1 MTDTTTEPTL
11 APAVDSRL
19 FRDVLGHYP
28 TGVVAVTGVSPQG
41 TPLAMVAGTFSSVS
55 LDPALVMFMPTRGSG
70 TYAALRESPKFC
82 INVFAHDQTAETRT
96 LSQRDP
102 DKFDKVTWAMSDR
115 GLPQIENAV
124 AFIHCT
130 RVREI
135 EAGDHFIVLCE
146 VEDVEVTR
154 PVNPLVFFQGG
165 YGGFAPRGGTAYV
178 DAGLIAAVR
187 AAEVAHPQLSRLA
200 ERFDCEAVAL
210 AQISDR
216 DQTIA
221 AAARGASV
229 QSPSRLGTRIPLI
242 PPLGEAAVA
251 WNDVYTDKWL
261 ARIFPPDAVVI
272 EKYRA
277 RLDSVR
283 AQGYALQVVPEGG
296 EEVRVKLAEALHEY
310 SLGHLTPAR
319 DRAVSGAI
327 ATSSDL
333 FDTTSPSENADVRVS
348 SISVPVFDPTLDTPT
363 NSGLVLHLQ
372 SLPQFSTNRQVRE
385 FATALQD
392 AAAEVT
398 AALGG
403 PNRRD
408 WERYAES
415 GLRD

>member
-1 MTDTTTEPTL
+1 MSDTTTDPML

-28 TGVVAVTGVSPQG
+28 TGVVAVTGMSPEG
-41 TPLAMVAGTFSSVS
+41 APLAMVVGTFSAVS
-55 LDPALVMFMPTRGSG
+55 LDPALVMFMPTKGSG

-102 DKFDKVTWAMSDR
+102 DKFDKVAWTMSDQ

-130 RVREI
+130 RTEEI
-135 EAGDHFIVLCE
+135 DAGDHLIVLCA

-187 AAEVAHPQLSRLA
+187 AAEVARPQLSRLA
-200 ERFDCEAVAL
+200 ERFDCEALAL
-210 AQISDR
+210 GQISDR
-216 DQTIA
+216 DQTIG

-242 PPLGEAAVA
+242 PPVGDVAVA
-251 WNDVYTDKWL
+251 WNEDYADKWL
-261 ARIFPPDAVVI
+261 ARIFPRDPDVI

-277 RLDSVR
+277 RLGAVR
-283 AQGYALQVVPEGG
+283 GQGYALQVIPEGG
-296 EEVRVKLAEALHEY
+296 EDTHLNLAEALHEY
-310 SLGHLTPAR
+310 SLGQLTPAR

-327 ATSSDL
+327 AKSSEL
-333 FDTTSPSENADVRVS
+333 FGTITPSDGANVRVS
-348 SISVPVFDPTLDTPT
+348 SISVPIFDPTIVTPT

-372 SLPQFSTNRQVRE
+372 SLPKFSTDAQVRE
-385 FATALQD
+385 LAAALQE

-398 AALGG
+398 AALAG
-403 PNRRD
+403 PNWRD
-408 WERYAES
+408 WERYVES

>member
-1 MTDTTTEPTL
+1 MSDTTTEQML

-41 TPLAMVAGTFSSVS
+41 EPLAMVVGTFNSVS
-55 LDPALVMFMPTRGSG
+55 LDPALVMFMPTKGSG
-70 TYAALRESPKFC
+70 TYAALRESPVFC

-102 DKFDKVTWAMSDR
+102 DKFDKVGWSMSDR
-115 GLPQIENAV
+115 GVPQIENAV

-130 RVREI
+130 RIEEI
-135 EAGDHFIVLCE
+135 DAGDHFIVLCA
-146 VEDVEVTR
+146 VGDVEVRR

-216 DQTIA
+216 DQTIG

-251 WNDVYTDKWL
+251 WHEEYADRWL
-261 ARIFPPDAVVI
+261 ARIFPPDSAVI

-277 RLDSVR
+277 RLTAVR
-283 AQGYALQVVPEGG
+283 EQGYVLQVVPEGCEDIG
-296 EEVRVKLAEALHEY
+296 VKLAEALHEY
-310 SLGHLTPAR
+310 SLGQLTPAR
-319 DRAVSGAI
+319 DRAVSGVI
-327 ATSSDL
+327 AASSGL
-333 FDTTSPSENADVRVS
+333 FETTSPFDGAPVRVS
-348 SISVPVFDPTLDTPT
+348 SISVPVFDPTIEAPT
-363 NSGLVLHLQ
+363 NSGLVLRLRSMQ
-372 SLPQFSTNRQVRE
+372 QVSTDAQLRE
-385 FATALQD
+385 LAAALQE

-398 AALGG
+398 AALAG
-403 PNRRD
+403 PNQRD
-408 WERYAES
+408 WERYVES
-415 GLRD
+415 GLRG